1 MVLKIISLVLSCS
14 ALFINLFIVLPL
26 LIINGKKIKKRQQ
39 CLNNYRKSQNK
50 NINKGYEKY
59 E

>member
-26 LIINGKKIKKRQQ
+26 LIINGKKLKKRQQ
-39 CLNNYRKSQNK
+39 YLNNYRKFQNK